1 MNAKIIG
8 FARWCRVQRIK
19 HYPEKVAAGLRGTQ
33 AEDEQVAMIE
43 AFCAKVRAGL
53 DNATFEDKR
62 RYFDLLDVRA
72 TLATENNERVAYVT
86 CKLGKQRL
94 SVAPTSPLLNIG
106 AITTRN
112 CECPSMIRFR

>member
-8 FARWCRVQRIK
+8 FARWCRAQRIK

-62 RYFDLLDVRA
+62 GVVQFGGDFFRAIQIAATQSKVNLRSRIGEGRFCDVLLRFLTA
-72 TLATENNERVAYVT
+72 W
-86 CKLGKQRL
+86 
-94 SVAPTSPLLNIG
+94 TSSP
-106 AITTRN
+106 R
-112 CECPSMIRFR
+112 M